1 MKKKLNNTNTESTS
15 TPSEGEVNL
24 VNFLHIAIPLNVVS
38 EMQKF
43 KDLPENKEVLDRGGR
58 FAEVMFSFGPMTVEM
73 TMMDFI
79 KHLGLLPNNDT
90 ATKAPKK

>member
-1 MKKKLNNTNTESTS
+1 MTKKSNNTKTESTS

-24 VNFLHIAIPLNVVS
+24 VNFLHIQIPLDVIS

-43 KDLPENKEVLDRGGR
+43 KDMPENKEVLARGGR

-79 KHLGLLPNNDT
+79 KHLGLLPKD
-90 ATKAPKK
+90 AASTKAPKK